1 MSKKFSELVA
11 GDKVWIIDNEANI
24 YSRTIK
30 YIKSSG
36 FRTKIEFKEG
46 DYTIHQNLNCSTMM
60 TNLINKKDFIFVY
73 IGTDKNE
80 LIDNYI
86 ENLDKLIDNCIVK
99 IEEQKGL
106 IENMDSKIEKIGKEY
121 D

>member
-11 GDKVWIIDNEANI
+11 GDKVWIIDNEANLCEH
-24 YSRTIK
+24 TIK
-30 YIKSSG
+30 CINPSG

-60 TNLINKKDFIFVY
+60 TNLIYKKDFIFVY

-80 LIDNYI
+80 LIESYVEKMKLMIDNTRKTIDEGLASI
-86 ENLDKLIDNCIVK
+86 ERMQDKLAKVRLKHD
-99 IEEQKGL
+99 
-106 IENMDSKIEKIGKEY
+106 
-121 D
+121 